1 MNRSQAS
8 LFQNSQYYFK
18 QMPIRQIEFNGP
30 IDKIALK
37 LHKQKLLNLFI
48 EERKRIKGNPQ
59 FLQFNSQVR
68 PNSGVANVPP
78 LTRTSSVK
86 YLSNTIKYSITNQM
100 RQRMRYISAE
110 GDRTQKINRNNQQLL

>member
-1 MNRSQAS
+1 
-8 LFQNSQYYFK
+8 
-18 QMPIRQIEFNGP
+18 MPVRQIEFNGP

-48 EERKRIKGNPQ
+48 EERKRIKSNPLL
-59 FLQFNSQVR
+59 LQFSSQAR
-68 PNSGVANVPP
+68 PNSGIINIPP

-100 RQRMRYISAE
+100 KQRLRYISAE
-110 GDRTQKINRNNQQLL
+110 GDRTQKNNRNDLQLL